1 METKQTYI
9 DANLRLAMKVILEDG
24 ESSLPDAEV
33 ISKAERLLTFLY
45 EEKINNRMIELAK
58 ELIELLDQKLEL
70 LDD

>member
-45 EEKINNRMIELAK
+45 EEKINNRMIELAIQ
-58 ELIELLDQKLEL
+58 LILLLDRKLES

>member
-45 EEKINNRMIELAK
+45 EEKVNNRMIELAIQ
-58 ELIELLDQKLEL
+58 LILLLVQKLETI
-70 LDD
+70 DD

>member
-9 DANLRLAMKVILEDG
+9 DANLRLATKVILEDG

-45 EEKINNRMIELAK
+45 EEKVNNRMIELAK
-58 ELIELLDQKLEL
+58 ELIELLDQKLETI
-70 LDD
+70 DD

>member
-1 METKQTYI
+1 
-9 DANLRLAMKVILEDG
+9 MKVILEDG

-58 ELIELLDQKLEL
+58 ELIELLDQKLES